1 MPRVGDRV
9 MVEASYNPS
18 MPFKWNA
25 YRIQLPQPQDNPPSL
40 ASTQNHHQYSR
51 NNVQHGSNNRWQSD
65 RREDNQRQN
74 TNDRSHRQVS
84 RRSPVSLGMF
94 FLQYVSLIFL
104 FFSPPFASQISSTKK
119 PTT

>member
-9 MVEASYNPS
+9 MVEASFNPT

-51 NNVQHGSNNRWQSD
+51 NNIQHNSNRWQAD
-65 RREDNQRQN
+65 RRDDNHNNQRQIIN
-74 TNDRSHRQVS
+74 NDRHRQVS
-84 RRSPVSLGMF
+84 RRSPATLGFFF
-94 FLQYVSLIFL
+94 FLIIIN
-104 FFSPPFASQISSTKK
+104 FF
-119 PTT
+119 